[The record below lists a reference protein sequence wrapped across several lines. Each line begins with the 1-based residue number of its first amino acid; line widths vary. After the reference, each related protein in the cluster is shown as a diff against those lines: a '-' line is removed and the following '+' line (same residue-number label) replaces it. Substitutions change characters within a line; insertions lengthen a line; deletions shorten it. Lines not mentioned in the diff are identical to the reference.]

1 MFYFLNCEEMK
12 KYYYLVML
20 ALYVVGAI
28 GGIGY
33 TLYIGEYVTAAGIAV
48 LAFMALP
55 TAVSYWE
62 SLND

>member
-1 MFYFLNCEEMK
+1 MK

-28 GGIGY
+28 GGIGH
-33 TLYIGEYVTAAGIAV
+33 TLYIGEYVTAVGIAV

>member
-1 MFYFLNCEEMK
+1 MK

-28 GGIGY
+28 GGIGH

-48 LAFMALP
+48 LTFIGLP
-55 TAVSYWE
+55 TAVNYWKF
-62 SLND
+62 LND

>member
-1 MFYFLNCEEMK
+1 MK

-33 TLYIGEYVTAAGIAV
+33 TLYIGEYVTAVGIAV

-55 TAVSYWE
+55 TAVNYWKF
-62 SLND
+62 LND